1 MLLASGG
8 MHTRESRVLASMH
21 TLALARAENLQI
33 LLEYE
38 LVVCIEFFELDHF
51 LYFRFD
57 IRVTKSAKTT
67 NLTNNY

>member
-1 MLLASGG
+1 
-8 MHTRESRVLASMH
+8 MHINSRNMG
-21 TLALARAENLQI
+21 T

>member
-38 LVVCIEFFELDHF
+38 LVVCILITSSINNKYSRNLLYELVPPS
-51 LYFRFD
+51 YA
-57 IRVTKSAKTT
+57 SPC
-67 NLTNNY
+67 